1 MKGSDLEAYF
11 IKIFRIKKHQISNPT
26 IYLIF
31 NTQNYQKMSLSKW
44 SRIYYNKMVESI
56 AFYPAL
62 IAVGFLFLS
71 YFMLVLDFSPFGKE
85 LKTNLSWL
93 SLKDAGTART
103 IISTVAGAI
112 ISLTVFSFSMVMIV
126 LNQAASQMSNRVLT
140 SMIENRFQQVILGI
154 YIGTIVYAL
163 FLLSTIRDIS
173 TGIYVPALS
182 IYLLIL
188 LTVIDIFL
196 FIYFLDYVTQTVK
209 YETVIDRVRTQT
221 RASMEKDFEAIKKEK
236 PTWEHWPSKEIKAV
250 KSGYFQSLNKKRML
264 QYCAEHDL
272 YVSFRFLPGTYILQ
286 DTPCMTVYAE
296 GEITKDDL
304 KTISDA
310 VDVYSGQPIDQNA
323 DYGFNQLAEIALK
336 GLSPGIND
344 PATAVLS
351 LNSLF
356 SLLQYKMTQELP
368 ELLFD
373 DEKTARIYRPT
384 STFLQS
390 FEKCIIPIWNY
401 GKNDQYI
408 QNELWAMLTQLQNL
422 DSDNQYTFLFE
433 EWIEKIEQQKLKS
446 EA

>member
-1 MKGSDLEAYF
+1 
-11 IKIFRIKKHQISNPT
+11 
-26 IYLIF
+26 
-31 NTQNYQKMSLSKW
+31 MSLQKW
-44 SRIYYNKMVESI
+44 TRIYYNKMVESI

-71 YFMLVLDFSPFGKE
+71 WIMLVLDFSPFGKE

-126 LNQAASQMSNRVLT
+126 LNQAASQMSNRVLN

-173 TGIYVPALS
+173 SGIYVPALS

-209 YETVIDRVRTQT
+209 YETVIDRVKKQT
-221 RASMEKDFEAIKKEK
+221 FQSMENDFQTIKQEL
-236 PTWEHWPSKEIKAV
+236 PTWEHLSFQEIKV
-250 KSGYFQSLNKKRML
+250 QKSGYFQGFNEQKLLN
-264 QYCAEHDL
+264 YCAENDL
-272 YVSFRFLPGTYILQ
+272 YVSFLFPKGTFILEN
-286 DTPCMTVYAE
+286 TPCLRVYGK
-296 GEITKDDL
+296 GEITKDHL
-304 KTISDA
+304 KNISDSA
-310 VDVYSGQPIDQNA
+310 DFFSGQPIDKNA

-351 LNSLF
+351 LHALF
-356 SLLQYKMTQELP
+356 SLLQYKMTHELP
-368 ELLFD
+368 EILFD
-373 DEKTARIYRPT
+373 DQKTARIYRPT
-384 STFLQS
+384 STFLES
-390 FEKCIIPIWNY
+390 FEKCIVPIWNY
-401 GKNDQYI
+401 GKEDQYI
-408 QNELWAMLTQLQNL
+408 QNELLAMLNQLKNL
-422 DSDNQYTFLFE
+422 DLKRKFSALFE
-433 EWIEKIEQQKLKS
+433 EWIPKIESAKATK
-446 EA
+446 

>member
-1 MKGSDLEAYF
+1 
-11 IKIFRIKKHQISNPT
+11 
-26 IYLIF
+26 
-31 NTQNYQKMSLSKW
+31 MSFPKW

-71 YFMLVLDFSPFGKE
+71 WVMLVLDFSPFGKE
-85 LKTNLSWL
+85 LKSNLSWL

-126 LNQAASQMSNRVLT
+126 LNQAASQMSNRVLN

-173 TGIYVPALS
+173 SGIYVPALS

-209 YETVIDRVRTQT
+209 YETVIDRVRKQT
-221 RASMEKDFEAIKKEK
+221 FLTMKKDFEPIKKEIK
-236 PTWEHWPSKEIKAV
+236 TWENLPFVEIKADR
-250 KSGYFQSLNKKRML
+250 SGYFQGFNEKRIL
-264 QYCAEHDL
+264 HYCDKNDL
-272 YVSFRFLPGTYILQ
+272 YVSFYFQQGTFILENS
-286 DTPCMTVYAE
+286 PCMRVYGK
-296 GEITKDDL
+296 GEISEDQVKN
-304 KTISDA
+304 ISECADFF
-310 VDVYSGQPIDQNA
+310 SGQPIDRSA

-351 LNSLF
+351 LHALF
-356 SLLQYKMTQELP
+356 SLLQYKMTHELP

-373 DEKTARIYRPT
+373 DQKTARIYRPS

-401 GKNDQYI
+401 GKEDQYI
-408 QNELWAMLTQLQNL
+408 QNELLGMIKQLKQL
-422 DSDNQYTFLFE
+422 DAEQKFEKLFE
-433 EWIEKIEQQKLKS
+433 EWIEKIQLEKAKMLNS
-446 EA
+446 